1 MVVDTWA
8 MRGARAVLVFKDAID
23 LTSEQTNLIEPASDD
38 EQNIRN
44 YHPSSFC
51 LAGDPQ
57 FTHTT
62 GVKLYNPDYV
72 SCLSYLRLFFYQL
85 IIIHPSQ
92 SINLVKCQS
101 SGSSLDVL
109 GLVSLSFLSLSISL
123 VLTDTHTLFSPS

>member
-44 YHPSSFC
+44 YHPSPFC

-57 FTHTT
+57 IHTHNWSEA
-62 GVKLYNPDYV
+62 VQP
-72 SCLSYLRLFFYQL
+72 
-85 IIIHPSQ
+85 
-92 SINLVKCQS
+92 
-101 SGSSLDVL
+101 
-109 GLVSLSFLSLSISL
+109 
-123 VLTDTHTLFSPS
+123 